1 VRTLNSDALALLS
14 RAQAGE
20 RIAMAQ
26 LLELQLTATQY
37 LTTSGHSLTW
47 NGHTWVATGML
58 LEPITDTATEWS
70 GITIVLPGVTEAQ
83 LALALSEPVE
93 GKVCKVYDA
102 LVDPTTGAVVDA
114 VLAWSGT
121 LSVASLEDGPK
132 ATVSISAEHRAT
144 LAFRVKASRYTN
156 DEQQR
161 LHPGDTCLDYDPQTD
176 AAPIAWP
183 AASFFRQ

>member
-1 VRTLNSDALALLS
+1 VRTPNGDALALLA

-26 LLELQLTATQY
+26 LLELQLSQTQY
-37 LTTSGHSLTW
+37 MTTAGQDLAW
-47 NGHTWVATGML
+47 NGHTWTATGML
-58 LEPITDTATEWS
+58 LEPISDAASEWS
-70 GITIVLPGVTEAQ
+70 GITLVLPGVTEAQ
-83 LALALSEPVE
+83 LAIALSEPVE

-102 LVDPTTGAVVDA
+102 LVDPATGAVVDA

-144 LAFRVKASRYTN
+144 LAFRPKPSRYTN